1 MADPRQ
7 QAADLLVDLVAAF
20 ADDHPDSETVQ
31 ELGDRADQ
39 LVSSTELSTLLAA
52 TGIGDGEA
60 RPESLPAAV
69 ADGEPANVAALRAL
83 LTAAKLS
90 TADGDRKERVAELQS
105 LTETAQGVPAA
116 EAASDEPTDATA
128 DTDSDVTADTD
139 SDVTTDADSDSTID
153 ADSEE
158 SMAPVRDLLESQL
171 EETRALF
178 DRVPDIEELTADPA
192 EDEVD
197 ESSSDAS
204 DAELRDGAGDDPRD
218 AESTRPRDG
227 TRWRPGGNRRPSHST
242 VPAAGR
248 RDIGRRPGRFS
259 TARGSTVST
268 R

>member
-1 MADPRQ
+1 VADPRQ
-7 QAADLLVDLVAAF
+7 QAADLLADLVAAF

-139 SDVTTDADSDSTID
+139 SDGTTD

-259 TARGSTVST
+259 TARGSTVWT

>member
-7 QAADLLVDLVAAF
+7 QAADLLADLVAVF

-128 DTDSDVTADTD
+128 DTDSDG
-139 SDVTTDADSDSTID
+139 TTDADSDSTTD
-153 ADSEE
+153 TGSEE